1 VGRYHVVF
9 NILDEN
15 LIHVDEGVGGSPPS
29 LKISWM
35 KFKMTNLKREQFGR
49 MENPVFRQAFEFLWT
64 WNNQPLGPSVIRIT
78 SYHNQCAGGKRSERE
93 REGLPIGIRVGFLPE
108 TLNCLEGF

>member
-1 VGRYHVVF
+1 VVF

-49 MENPVFRQAFEFLWT
+49 MENPVFRQAFELLWT
-64 WNNQPLGPSVIRIT
+64 WNNQPLGPSFIRIT
-78 SYHNQCAGGKRSERE
+78 SLSQSMRWMENDPNANLKSHR
-93 REGLPIGIRVGFLPE
+93 LPIGIRVGFLPE